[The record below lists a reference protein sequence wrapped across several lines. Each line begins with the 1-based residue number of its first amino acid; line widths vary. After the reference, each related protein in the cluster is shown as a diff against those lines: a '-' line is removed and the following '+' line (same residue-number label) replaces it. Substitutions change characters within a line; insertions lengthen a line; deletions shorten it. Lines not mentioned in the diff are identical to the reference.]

1 MSFVKKSVEEV
12 AALTDEQ
19 FKLYQVEKE
28 ADEAIKSAKIAS
40 DLEAVVKSNEE
51 LKGALKEQGLE
62 MAKMKNETSVKGESK
77 SVLAKAIEEKGEAIK
92 AYAKGGES
100 RVELVSEKAITD
112 YSNLTQTG
120 QLDQVDNT
128 LSKIAVKA
136 PVLLPLFK
144 KKAMITETYS
154 YRDQTSAVRD
164 AKGVAKCATGFTS
177 LTKEEIAMVRIN
189 DVLYKDTM
197 DICLDYASDFS
208 FVESESRELINE
220 SMVFKLDTDLLLG
233 TNTSTSMNSI
243 DNVSSEFSAANA
255 ACVLTTSI
263 KSANYSDLIL
273 GMATQIF
280 ELGKQNFWKANVA
293 VVNNCDYFKFVQSA
307 KDTQGRYLDPRV
319 STVGGNTYIG
329 DIMIVPSTDV
339 VQNTVYV
346 MDTSKGTILDRRS
359 VSLALSTE
367 HKENFVDGFGTLL
380 ATARL
385 QFLVKRNDA
394 NAFMKCS
401 DVAAAITAITAA

>member
-12 AALTDEQ
+12 AALTEEQ

-28 ADEAIKSAKIAS
+28 ADEAIKAAKIAS
-40 DLEAVVKSNEE
+40 DLEAVVKANEKLE
-51 LKGALKEQGLE
+51 ESLKAQGLE

-177 LTKEEIAMVRIN
+177 LTKEEIGMVRIN

-263 KSANYSDLIL
+263 QSANYSDLIL

-280 ELGKQNFWKANVA
+280 ELGKQNFWRANVA

-380 ATARL
+380 ATARV
-385 QFLVKRNDA
+385 QFLVKNNDA
-394 NAFMKCS
+394 GAFMKCS
-401 DVAAAITAITAA
+401 DVAAGITSITAV

>member
-1 MSFVKKSVEEV
+1 MFVKKSVEEI
-12 AALTDEQ
+12 AAMTDEV

-28 ADEAIKSAKIAS
+28 ASEEIKAAKIAS
-40 DLEAVVKSNEE
+40 DLEAVVKSNEKLE
-51 LKGALKEQGLE
+51 ESLKAQGLE

-77 SVLAKAIEEKGEAIK
+77 SLITKSIEEKGEAVK
-92 AYAKGGES
+92 EFARGVKGD
-100 RVELVSEKAITD
+100 VELISSKAITD

-128 LSKIAVKA
+128 LSKIAHKA

-144 KKAMITETYS
+144 RKAMITETYS

-177 LTKEEIAMVRIN
+177 LTKEEVAMVRVN

-263 KSANYSDLIL
+263 QLANYSDLIL

-319 STVGGNTYIG
+319 STVGGATYIG

-346 MDTSKGTILDRRS
+346 MDSSKGTILDRRS

-367 HKENFVDGFGTLL
+367 NGTNFVDGFGTLL
-380 ATARL
+380 ATARV
-385 QFLVKRNDA
+385 QFLVKNNDA

-401 DVAAAITAITAA
+401 DVATAITAITAA

>member
-12 AALTDEQ
+12 AALTDDQ

-62 MAKMKNETSVKGESK
+62 MAKMKNETYVKGESK
-77 SVLAKAIEEKGEAIK
+77 SLLTKSIEEKGEEVK
-92 AYAKGGES
+92 AFS
-100 RVELVSEKAITD
+100 RGAAANVELISNKAITD

-128 LSKIAVKA
+128 LSKIAHKA

-144 KKAMITETYS
+144 RKAMITETYS

>member
-40 DLEAVVKSNEE
+40 DLEAVVKANEKLE
-51 LKGALKEQGLE
+51 ESLKAQGLE
-62 MAKMKNETSVKGESK
+62 MAKLKNDTSKADESK

-92 AYAKGGES
+92 SYAKGGES

-128 LSKIAVKA
+128 LSKIAHKA

-144 KKAMITETYS
+144 KKSMITETYS

-177 LTKEEIAMVRIN
+177 LTKEEIAMVRVN

-208 FVESESRELINE
+208 FVESESKELIDG
-220 SMVFKLDTDLLLG
+220 SLVFKIDTDLLLG
-233 TNTSTSMNSI
+233 TNTSSSMNSI
-243 DNVSSEFSAANA
+243 NAVSSEFSAANA

-263 KSANYSDLIL
+263 KLANYSDLIL

-280 ELGKQNFWKANVA
+280 ELGKQNFWRANVA